1 MVTFVEGPLGVWAQ
15 ISDDKEPNELF
26 ELSEKLQL
34 VCPSANKIQG
44 KPPLNKV
51 DIAFNI

>member
-1 MVTFVEGPLGVWAQ
+1 MVTYVEGPLGVWAQ

-34 VCPSANKIQG
+34 VCPSANKIHG

-51 DIAFNI
+51 DVALNI